1 MQEFP
6 YLYGQLLKVCD
17 EMHILYCRVERD
29 GDFPPQLVGGSFYNA
44 AAELPLQTLTQ
55 LGQRMIPYISWAKA
69 YQYKN
74 RSDKEKESWR
84 AGWYLR
90 LYERLASQI
99 AEQTELKTKFI
110 EAERAQMFIGY
121 LAQFP
126 QSDKQNSGSNEN
138 KITEETDGGTN
149 HEV

>member
-6 YLYGQLLKVCD
+6 YLYGQLLKVSD
-17 EMHILYCRVERD
+17 EMHILYCRVERE
-29 GDFPPQLVGGSFYNA
+29 GNIPPQLVGGSFYSA
-44 AAELPLQTLTQ
+44 AAELPLQTLAQ
-55 LGQRMIPYISWAKA
+55 LGQRMIPYLSWAKA
-69 YQYKN
+69 YQHKN
-74 RSDKEKESWR
+74 SVEKGKESWR

-90 LYERLASQI
+90 LYERIASQI
-99 AEQTELKTKFI
+99 AEQAELKTKFT

>member
-6 YLYGQLLKVCD
+6 YLYGQLLKVSD
-17 EMHILYCRVERD
+17 EMHILHCRVERE
-29 GDFPPQLVGGSFYNA
+29 GNIPPQLVGGSFYSA
-44 AAELPLQTLTQ
+44 AAELPLQTLAQ
-55 LGQRMIPYISWAKA
+55 LGRRMIPYLSWAKA
-69 YQYKN
+69 YQNKN
-74 RSDKEKESWR
+74 SVEKGKESWR

-90 LYERLASQI
+90 LYERIASQI
-99 AEQTELKTKFI
+99 TEQAELKTKFT

-126 QSDKQNSGSNEN
+126 QSDKQNSDSNKNE
-138 KITEETDGGTN
+138 ITEETDGGTN